1 MKTYIFRTTTTM
13 KEYNLKH
20 WWIDGNIITEKVI
33 AAENLPAALEE
44 YRAQV
49 ESDHYITIS
58 RNALKEKRPMYVDL
72 KTGGE
77 KQVGYVITGQAEFET
92 ENYRWKK
99 QYVDLWVEIAV
110 IADADF

>member
-13 KEYNLKH
+13 KEYNSKR

-33 AAENLPAALEE
+33 AAENLPAALDE
-44 YRAQV
+44 YRERV

-58 RNALKEKRPMYVDL
+58 RNALKGKRPMYVGL

-77 KQVGYVITGQAEFET
+77 KQVGYVITGRAEFET
-92 ENYRWKK
+92 QNYRWCK
-99 QYVDLWVEIAV
+99 QYVDLWVEIV
-110 IADADF
+110 TVTDTDF

>member
-13 KEYNLKH
+13 KEYNSKH
-20 WWIDGNIITEKVI
+20 WWIDGKIITEKVI
-33 AAENLPAALEE
+33 SAENLPAALEE

-49 ESDHYITIS
+49 ENDHYITIS

-77 KQVGYVITGQAEFET
+77 KQVGYVITGLAEFET
-92 ENYRWKK
+92 ENYRWCK

>member
-1 MKTYIFRTTTTM
+1 M
-13 KEYNLKH
+13 
-20 WWIDGNIITEKVI
+20 I

-49 ESDHYITIS
+49 ENDHYITIS

-92 ENYRWKK
+92 ENYRWCK
-99 QYVDLWVEIAV
+99 QYVDLWVEILTV
-110 IADADF
+110 TDTDFLRG